1 MPPSLNDLEGE
12 MASVQYIREALL
24 PELVP
29 CAYILLSQILRASS
43 VFRSCVTY
51 AQQYSDLL
59 HDVSLRSDTNRMDAF
74 NLAIVICP
82 NLVKSS
88 NPMRDVMMC
97 TVPVSGTSTPSRT
110 TSTATLA
117 QLQLPRPLPEGE
129 GKTTLGIV
137 IALCIRR
144 YYEIF
149 DEVVDRHDAV
159 APWGAV
165 HSHEWGANGESSAS
179 GSPRQP
185 TYVLEDGEDED
196 DIDDGILVMSVGIE
210 NKSQPHS
217 SASSGPPSAWGP
229 ILQPQWIKQHKG
241 MHSKE
246 DDVWSMYNDHSSSSA
261 YNGPLRSFHPHT
273 GNSKARSM
281 VSIDGSGHSSAN
293 SSSGMRRGS
302 ITIGRSTTRK
312 GSGAPVEA
320 ISVVASGFFTPP
332 ASELK
337 PITTPRLKEQDKNA
351 PDEEGKVLTVGER
364 RRMFE
369 SRT

>member
-1 MPPSLNDLEGE
+1 
-12 MASVQYIREALL
+12 
-24 PELVP
+24 
-29 CAYILLSQILRASS
+29 
-43 VFRSCVTY
+43 
-51 AQQYSDLL
+51 
-59 HDVSLRSDTNRMDAF
+59 MDAF

-97 TVPVSGTSTPSRT
+97 TVPVPDMSTPSRT

-117 QLQLPRPLPEGE
+117 QLQLPHSLPERE

-159 APWGAV
+159 APWRAV
-165 HSHEWGANGESSAS
+165 HSHKWGADGASSAS

-196 DIDDGILVMSVGIE
+196 DVDDEMVVMSVGIE
-210 NKSQPHS
+210 NKVQPHS
-217 SASSGPPSAWGP
+217 SASSGPPSVLGP
-229 ILQPQWIKQHKG
+229 IPQPHWTKQHKDT
-241 MHSKE
+241 HSNE
-246 DDVWSMYNDHSSSSA
+246 NDPRLMYNDHSSSSA
-261 YNGPLRSFHPHT
+261 YNGLLRSSHPHT

-281 VSIDGSGHSSAN
+281 VNIDGSGHSSAN
-293 SSSGMRRGS
+293 SSSGTRRGS

-332 ASELK
+332 ASGLE
-337 PITTPRLKEQDKNA
+337 PTTTPRLKEQDKNA